1 MAMLLQRKGS
11 VQFFIK
17 PQYST
22 AQLRLSQADT
32 PDFRLYCPRRRC
44 APYPSGCSR
53 CQPGT

>member
-1 MAMLLQRKGS
+1 MLLQREGS

-32 PDFRLYCPRRRC
+32 PHFRLYCPRRRC
-44 APYPSGCSR
+44 APYLSGCSR